1 MGETE
6 LACSAFG
13 QGFTCT
19 MIQEI
24 NAMCSV
30 INGGY
35 YYQPH
40 LVSAIK
46 DSNGGIIKNITPT
59 VLKQTV
65 TPGISTNIRS
75 YMESSVLEGTSH
87 YSKVL
92 GYSSGGKTGTAE
104 KFPRGNNKYLVSFI
118 GFAPVDD
125 PQVVI
130 YVVVDE
136 PNTDNQATSSY
147 PQYIAQGIM
156 SELLPYLNIA
166 PDEISNGYL
175 PETEVWEGFQGH
187 LQNPSGIDINSDGN
201 LIDGDGNLIDMLGN
215 RIDEEGYLMNE
226 YGEYIYDENGE
237 KKKSENLGGA
247 MYEMPEAISDTS
259 VPAPLEDDSEPLV
272 GNDMESEG
280 ITNEEAG
287 LE

>member
-1 MGETE
+1 
-6 LACSAFG
+6 
-13 QGFTCT
+13 

-156 SELLPYLNIA
+156 S
-166 PDEISNGYL
+166 
-175 PETEVWEGFQGH
+175 
-187 LQNPSGIDINSDGN
+187 
-201 LIDGDGNLIDMLGN
+201 
-215 RIDEEGYLMNE
+215 
-226 YGEYIYDENGE
+226 
-237 KKKSENLGGA
+237 
-247 MYEMPEAISDTS
+247 
-259 VPAPLEDDSEPLV
+259 
-272 GNDMESEG
+272 
-280 ITNEEAG
+280 
-287 LE
+287 